1 MTTAATKVVEQLSYS
16 QHRSR
21 ISPTP
26 AGHESEQFSEWSDC
40 SEEPR
45 IVHKPVRPTPTKGI
59 EKELLYPGI
68 DEGSTT
74 AISGD
79 EINPLLLVSTSE
91 SELEE
96 RPTQIW
102 SLLRYSR
109 KTLLLVRDRVVGP
122 PPVKYTSKGVQ
133 ELARI
138 LPRSLHASAR
148 PSEAAKP
155 ISRHSE
161 DERFARGVRAA
172 LTDFA
177 PGNSDA
183 VCQQLASRG
192 AKTASQFCVVLA
204 EVFDKGYN
212 SHSLI
217 SSCVDLCLKLR
228 DDPRFEP
235 SIGAEGGPHSF
246 RQCVLDQ
253 VWPSFQRHLEAKNCT
268 TTSQKRC
275 ALGVTKM
282 VTELIVRGVVS
293 PRLLVECADSLWRKS
308 FENPSTLEMLA
319 ALILVGP
326 RLNLQSWTHLS
337 RLEVIIRRVKEL
349 ISNGGLPTQTRL
361 MLKES
366 LATYY
371 KDSSAPPAKGTGTVK
386 ASEPMLQLAKSALLC
401 SDESVTSV
409 PLKKQLR
416 PEAPATAVFIANSK
430 SSPSI
435 QEILARSAN
444 SKKRVQ
450 ESSKI
455 VFNPVVFHR
464 ELSVTLR
471 QLSLDG
477 DVDKA
482 VAKIVAQQVPQ
493 DKQEKEFADLLTR
506 ACEMSRDIPRQAA
519 FALAASI
526 ASSDPGV
533 FDHAAAWSGTKLF
546 FETVYSELC
555 TEVPKL
561 PLVVRTELLPALR
574 TVFTQS
580 LLDDLATNVG

>member
-1 MTTAATKVVEQLSYS
+1 MTTAATKVVEHFS

-21 ISPTP
+21 MSLTP
-26 AGHESEQFSEWSDC
+26 AGHESEQCSEWSDC

-45 IVHKPVRPTPTKGI
+45 IAHKPMRPKPTKGI
-59 EKELLYPGI
+59 EKEVLHLGI

-91 SELEE
+91 SELED

-109 KTLLLVRDRVVGP
+109 KTLLLVRDRVVGS
-122 PPVKYTSKGVQ
+122 PPVKYTSKGIQ
-133 ELARI
+133 ELSRTF
-138 LPRSLHASAR
+138 PKPLHASAR
-148 PSEAAKP
+148 PSDAAKP

-161 DERFARGVRAA
+161 DDRLARAVRAA

-192 AKTASQFCVVLA
+192 AKTASQFCIVLA

-282 VTELIVRGVVS
+282 ISELIVRGVVS
-293 PRLLVECADSLWRKS
+293 PRLLVECADSLWRQS
-308 FENPSTLEMLA
+308 SENPFTLELLA
-319 ALILVGP
+319 VLIVVGP

-337 RLEVIIRRVKEL
+337 RFEVIIRQVKEL
-349 ISNGGLPTQTRL
+349 TSSGGLPPQTRGT
-361 MLKES
+361 LKES
-366 LATYY
+366 VATYY
-371 KDSSAPPAKGTGTVK
+371 RDSGAAPRGTAPST
-386 ASEPMLQLAKSALLC
+386 SMLQLAKSALLS
-401 SDESVTSV
+401 SDEPATSV

-416 PEAPATAVFIANSK
+416 PEAPATAVITASSK

-444 SKKRVQ
+444 SKKRVP
-450 ESSKI
+450 ESSKV

-482 VAKIVAQQVPQ
+482 VAKIVAQHVPL

-555 TEVPKL
+555 SEVPKL
-561 PLVVRTELLPALR
+561 PLIVRTELLPALR

-580 LLDDLATNVG
+580 LLDDFTTTVG

>member
-1 MTTAATKVVEQLSYS
+1 M
-16 QHRSR
+16 
-21 ISPTP
+21 
-26 AGHESEQFSEWSDC
+26 
-40 SEEPR
+40 
-45 IVHKPVRPTPTKGI
+45 RPKQTKGI
-59 EKELLYPGI
+59 EQEVLHLSI

-91 SELEE
+91 SELED
-96 RPTQIW
+96 RPAQIW

-109 KTLLLVRDRVVGP
+109 KTLLLARDRVVGS
-122 PPVKYTSKGVQ
+122 PPVKYTSKGIQ
-133 ELARI
+133 ELART
-138 LPRSLHASAR
+138 LPRSLHTSAR
-148 PSEAAKP
+148 PSDAAKP

-161 DERFARGVRAA
+161 DERFARSVRAA

-192 AKTASQFCVVLA
+192 AKTASQFCIVLA

-282 VTELIVRGVVS
+282 ISELIARGVAS
-293 PRLLVECADSLWRKS
+293 PRLLVECADSLWRQS
-308 FENPSTLEMLA
+308 FENPFTLELLA
-319 ALILVGP
+319 ALIVVGP

-337 RLEVIIRRVKEL
+337 RFEVIIRQVKEL
-349 ISNGGLPTQTRL
+349 TSSGGLPTQTRAT
-361 MLKES
+361 LKDA
-366 LATYY
+366 LAAYHR
-371 KDSSAPPAKGTGTVK
+371 DSIAQPKGTGS
-386 ASEPMLQLAKSALLC
+386 SESMLQLAKSALLS
-401 SDESVTSV
+401 SDEPVISV

-416 PEAPATAVFIANSK
+416 PEAPATAVVIASSK

-444 SKKRVQ
+444 SKKRSQ
-450 ESSKI
+450 ESSKV

-482 VAKIVAQQVPQ
+482 VAKIVAQQVPL

-561 PLVVRTELLPALR
+561 PLIVRTELLPALR

-580 LLDDLATNVG
+580 LLDDFTTNVG